1 MQWVQFDAADMH
13 VRLQAATLLAERSL
27 WLADLRSPMAH
38 AAAVEAKLYANQVAK
53 EVADLGVRV
62 GGGSGYL
69 RTSPIQ
75 RHFRDAQAGALM
87 AYSVEVCQDIV
98 GRAVLGVS

>member
-1 MQWVQFDAADMH
+1 VTSPFAVSKDKQHIADF
-13 VRLQAATLLAERSL
+13 A
-27 WLADLRSPMAH
+27 
-38 AAAVEAKLYANQVAK
+38 
-53 EVADLGVRV
+53 VRV

-87 AYSVEVCQDIV
+87 AFSVELCRDFIGKRLLSDRQP
-98 GRAVLGVS
+98 